1 MRLRLLLRRLTV
13 SAPRM
18 AVRSA
23 LPWPLRWVL
32 AALVLGFCAAIGLW
46 AFELGKDI
54 AGLDK
59 STNDELRLARAQVS
73 ALSAEVSNLKDERNK
88 AQTVANTVGTL
99 MTAEGAAQ
107 QKLAAH
113 AKSLEV
119 ENQTLRGD
127 LSVFEK
133 LVLSCQRKP

>member
-1 MRLRLLLRRLTV
+1 
-13 SAPRM
+13 M